1 MGISIKKVN
10 FEWILAIC
18 FKKLKAIIQKM
29 KKLIHITGLLAALCL
44 LLTCKEKEPL
54 PEKIDV
60 QFEVPA
66 KMTIDEGASEISFR
80 VQFSKPP
87 LTSDQIILGSGAVE
101 YACPVT
107 SVSDTR
113 FSISIS
119 NVWSKGFGPGT
130 YTVNHQRGTTKT
142 KKGTME
148 VTIKYAGEEEVEPAA
163 GSTIY
168 GKVSC
173 EGTGLAGVVVSDGV
187 EVVKTD
193 SKGVYQLKSKKYH
206 GYVFVSTPSG
216 YEPITNGI
224 LPKFHATVDSKSTA
238 AERVDFQL
246 KKVDGQDNH
255 RMLLLGDIHLAK
267 RTDDQKQFSDF
278 VKDINATVNA
288 TSGKV
293 YALTL
298 GDMTWDLYWIVNNYS
313 FKEYIA
319 DASAIKGVPVYHTIG
334 NHDHSMYYMGDY
346 DTVKDYKENIG
357 PTYYSFNIGK
367 VHYVVLDDVECKN
380 ATAATDEKGNPCYK
394 REYDGR
400 VVADELTWLK
410 KDLASV
416 PNGTPLVVTMHIPFY
431 NPQGNA
437 TLKDA
442 SALESILKAYP
453 EVHLVTAHT
462 HTVYNND
469 KRSSNH
475 IYEHNAG
482 AICATWWWSGKETP
496 GVHIG
501 QDGSPGG
508 YTIMDV
514 TGTDFKW
521 QYKPTGKGT
530 DFQFRTY
537 DRNEIQI
544 TKSKY
549 APSYTGT
556 DFNASIWGSASSAN
570 EVYINVWNWDP
581 DWKVEVTEGGTPLQV
596 SRLSSGELDP
606 LHYIAYTAKRYN
618 KNATATFPTSKNY
631 HMFKVTASSASS
643 TLDIKVTDRFGNVY
657 TETMTRP
664 KAFTTDQYKF

>member
-1 MGISIKKVN
+1 
-10 FEWILAIC
+10 
-18 FKKLKAIIQKM
+18 M
-29 KKLIHITGLLAALCL
+29 KKGFLFIGLLAAFSLVNSCL
-44 LLTCKEKEPL
+44 EKDPA

-66 KMTIDEGASEISFR
+66 TMTVDDGAAEISFR

-87 LTSDQIILGSGAVE
+87 LATDQVILGSGTSE
-101 YACPVT
+101 YVCPVT

-113 FSISIS
+113 FSASIS
-119 NVWSKGFGPGT
+119 GAWSKGFGPGT
-130 YTVNHQRGTTKT
+130 YSVYHQRGTNKA
-142 KKGTME
+142 KKGTMD
-148 VTIKYAGEEEVEPAA
+148 VVVRYAGDEDVQPAT
-163 GSTIY
+163 GSTVY

-173 EGTGLAGVVVSDGV
+173 EGTGLAGVVVSDGI

-193 SKGVYQLKSKKYH
+193 AKGVYQMKSKKHH

-216 YEPITNGI
+216 YEPLTNGI
-224 LPKFHATVDSKSTA
+224 LPKFHATLKANAAT

-267 RTDDQKQFSDF
+267 RTDDQKQFKDF
-278 VKDINATVNA
+278 VKDINATVSA

-298 GDMTWDLYWIVNNYS
+298 GDMTWDLYWVVNNYS
-313 FKEYIA
+313 YPEYLA
-319 DASAIKGVPVYHTIG
+319 DASAIKGVTVYHTIG
-334 NHDHSMYYMGDY
+334 NHDHSMYYMGDF
-346 DTVKDYKENIG
+346 DTVKDFKENIG

-367 VHYVVLDDVECKN
+367 VHYVVLDNVECKN
-380 ATAATDEKGNPCYK
+380 QTATTDDKGNPCFV
-394 REYDGR
+394 RDYDKNGHI
-400 VVADELTWLK
+400 VSDELNWLK

-416 PNGTPLVVTMHIPFY
+416 PNGTPLVVTMHIPLH
-431 NPQGNA
+431 NA
-437 TLKDA
+437 KGAIQFTDA
-442 SALESILKAYP
+442 SAFVNVLKAYP
-453 EVHLVTAHT
+453 EVHLFTAHT
-462 HTVYNND
+462 HTVYNAD
-469 KRSSNH
+469 ELDANH
-475 IYEHNAG
+475 VYEHNAG

-508 YTIMDV
+508 YTVMDV
-514 TGTDFKW
+514 TGTSFKW
-521 QYKPTGKGT
+521 QYKPTGKST

-537 DRNEIQI
+537 DRNEIHI

-549 APSYTGT
+549 APNYSGT
-556 DFNASIWGSASSAN
+556 DFNASLWGNASSAN

-581 DWKVEVTEGGTPLQV
+581 NWKVEVTEGGTPLQV
-596 SRLSSGELDP
+596 SQLSFGELDP
-606 LHYIAYTAKRYN
+606 LHYIAYTCKRLN
-618 KNATATFPTSKNY
+618 KNAATTFATDKNY
-631 HMFKVTASSASS
+631 HLFKVVASGPST

-664 KAFTTDQYKF
+664 KDFSTDQYKF

>member
-1 MGISIKKVN
+1 MQAKINIKY
-10 FEWILAIC
+10 ILA
-18 FKKLKAIIQKM
+18 
-29 KKLIHITGLLAALCL
+29 LAALL
-44 LLTCKEKEPL
+44 TLFTCKKVEKD
-54 PEKIDV
+54 EKIDV

-66 KMTIDEGASEISFR
+66 SMTIDEGASEISFR

-87 LTSDQIILGSGAVE
+87 LTSDQIVLGSGTTE

-107 SVSDTR
+107 SATDTR

-130 YTVNHQRGTTKT
+130 YTVNHQRGTTRS
-142 KKGTME
+142 KKGTMD
-148 VTIKYAGEEEVEPAA
+148 VTIKYAGEEEVEPAE
-163 GSTIY
+163 GSTVY

-173 EGTGLAGVVVSDGV
+173 EGTGIPGVVVSDGV

-193 SKGVYQLKSKKYH
+193 AKGVYQMKSKKYH

-216 YEPITNGI
+216 YEPLTSGI
-224 LPKFHATVDSKSTA
+224 LPKFHATLKANAAT

-246 KKVDGQDNH
+246 KKADGQDNH

-267 RTDDQKQFSDF
+267 RTDDQKQFAEF
-278 VKDINATVNA
+278 VKDVNATVSA
-288 TSGKV
+288 TAGKV

-313 FKEYIA
+313 FKEYLA
-319 DASAIKGVPVYHTIG
+319 DASGIKGVTMYHTIG
-334 NHDHSMYYMGDY
+334 NHDHSMYYMGDF

-367 VHYVVLDDVECKN
+367 VHYVVLDDVECTNKT
-380 ATAATDEKGNPCYK
+380 ATTDEKGNACYT
-394 REYDGR
+394 REYNGR
-400 VVADELTWLK
+400 VVADELAWLK

-416 PNGTPLVVTMHIPFY
+416 PNGTPLVVTMHIPLF
-431 NPQGNA
+431 NGKGSA

-442 SALESILKAYP
+442 SALENVLKTYP

-462 HTVYNND
+462 HTVYNTD
-469 KRSSNH
+469 KTSDLH
-475 IYEHNAG
+475 LYEHNAG
-482 AICATWWWSGKETP
+482 SVCGTWWWSGKETP

-508 YTIMDV
+508 YTVLDV
-514 TGTDFKW
+514 TGTGFKW
-521 QYKPTGKGT
+521 QYKATGRGT

-537 DRNEIQI
+537 DRNEIQL
-544 TKSKY
+544 TSAKY
-549 APSYTGT
+549 VPNSNGT
-556 DFNASIWGSASSAN
+556 YAFEPSIWGSASSAN
-570 EVYINVWNWDP
+570 EVYVNVWNWDP
-581 DWKVEVTEGGTPLQV
+581 SWTVEVTENGNPLTV
-596 SRLSSGELDP
+596 SRLVSGEKDP
-606 LHYIAYTAKRYN
+606 LHLIAYTAKRIN
-618 KNATATFPTSKNY
+618 KNSKPTFETDKNY
-631 HMFKVTASSASS
+631 HLFKVTASSATS

-664 KAFTTDQYKF
+664 KPFTTDTYKF

>member
-1 MGISIKKVN
+1 MKAR
-10 FEWILAIC
+10 F
-18 FKKLKAIIQKM
+18 FKIRC
-29 KKLIHITGLLAALCL
+29 LLAFAALL
-44 LLTCKEKEPL
+44 TLLTCKEKEPL

-66 KMTIDEGASEISFR
+66 TMTIDEGASEISFR

-87 LTSDQIILGSGAVE
+87 LTSDQIILGSGATE

-107 SVSDTR
+107 SASDTR

-119 NVWSKGFGPGT
+119 NVWSRGFGPGT

-148 VTIKYAGEEEVEPAA
+148 VTVKYAGEEEVEPAA
-163 GSTIY
+163 GSTVY

-173 EGTGLAGVVVSDGV
+173 EGTGIPGVVVSDGI

-216 YEPITNGI
+216 YEPINNGI
-224 LPKFHATVDSKSTA
+224 LPKFHATLKANAAT

-267 RTDDQKQFSDF
+267 RTDDQKQFAEF
-278 VKDINATVNA
+278 VKDINATVSA

-313 FKEYIA
+313 FKEYMA
-319 DASAIKGVPVYHTIG
+319 DASGIKGVTVYHTIG

-367 VHYVVLDDVECKN
+367 VHYVVLDDVECTNQTATTDSKN
-380 ATAATDEKGNPCYK
+380 NPCYV
-394 REYDGR
+394 REYNGHI
-400 VVADELTWLK
+400 VSDELTWLK

-416 PNGTPLVVTMHIPFY
+416 PNGTPLVVTMHIPLY
-431 NPQGNA
+431 NAKGN
-437 TLKDA
+437 TNLKEA
-442 SALESILKAYP
+442 SALENVLKAYP
-453 EVHLVTAHT
+453 EVHVVTAHT
-462 HTVYNND
+462 HTVYNTD
-469 KRSSNH
+469 KTSDLH
-475 IYEHNAG
+475 VYEHNAG
-482 AICATWWWSGKETP
+482 SICGTWWWSGKETP

-514 TGTDFKW
+514 TGTAFKW
-521 QYKPTGKGT
+521 QYKPTGRGT

-537 DRNEIQI
+537 DRNEILI
-544 TKSKY
+544 TKDKY
-549 APSYTGT
+549 APKYTGS
-556 DFNASIWGSASSAN
+556 DFDASLWGKASSAN

-581 DWKVEVTEGGTPLQV
+581 SWKVEVTEAGTPLTV
-596 SRLSSGELDP
+596 SRLVSGELDP

-618 KNATATFPTSKNY
+618 NNSTATFKTNTNY
-631 HMFKVTASSASS
+631 HLFKVTASGPST

-664 KAFTTDQYKF
+664 KAFTTDTYKF

>member
-1 MGISIKKVN
+1 
-10 FEWILAIC
+10 
-18 FKKLKAIIQKM
+18 M
-29 KKLIHITGLLAALCL
+29 KKLIRIVGLLAALPL
-44 LLTCKEKEPL
+44 LLTCKQKEPL

-60 QFEVPA
+60 QFEVPEQ
-66 KMTIDEGASEISFR
+66 MTVDEGAAEISFR
-80 VQFSKPP
+80 VQFAKPP
-87 LTSDQIILGSGAVE
+87 LTTDQIVLGSGATE
-101 YACPVT
+101 YVCPVT
-107 SVSDTR
+107 SASDTR
-113 FSISIS
+113 FSASIAS
-119 NVWSKGFGPGT
+119 AWSKGFGPGT
-130 YTVNHQRGTTKT
+130 YTVNHVRGTTRT

-148 VTIKYAGEEEVEPAA
+148 VIVKYPGEEVEPAA
-163 GSTIY
+163 GSTVY
-168 GKVSC
+168 GKVAC

-193 SKGVYQLKSKKYH
+193 AKGVYQMKSKKVN

-216 YEPITNGI
+216 YEPLTNGI
-224 LPKFHATVDSKSTA
+224 LPKFHATLKANAST

-267 RTDDQKQFSDF
+267 RTDDQKQFADF
-278 VKDINATVNA
+278 VKDINATVSA

-313 FKEYIA
+313 FKEYLA
-319 DASAIKGVPVYHTIG
+319 DASGIKGVTVYHTIG
-334 NHDHSMYYMGDY
+334 NHDHSMYYMGDF

-357 PTYYSFNIGK
+357 PTYYSFNVGK
-367 VHYVVLDDVECKN
+367 VHYVVLDDVECTNKTP
-380 ATAATDEKGNPCYK
+380 AKDDKGNDCYT
-394 REYDGR
+394 REYNGR
-400 VVADELTWLK
+400 VVADELAWLK

-416 PNGTPLVVTMHIPFY
+416 PNGTPLVVTMHIPLY
-431 NPQGNA
+431 NAKGSA

-442 SALESILKAYP
+442 SALETVLKTYP

-462 HTVYNND
+462 HTVYNTD
-469 KRSSNH
+469 KLSDLH
-475 IYEHNAG
+475 LYEHNAG

-508 YTIMDV
+508 YTVMDV
-514 TGTDFKW
+514 TGTAFKW
-521 QYKPTGKGT
+521 QYKATGKGT
-530 DFQFRTY
+530 DYQFRTY
-537 DRNEIQI
+537 DRNQIHI
-544 TKSKY
+544 TKADY

-556 DFNASIWGSASSAN
+556 DFSPSIWGNASSAN
-570 EVYINVWNWDP
+570 EVYVNVWNWDP
-581 DWKVEVTEGGTPLQV
+581 SWTVEVTENGTPLTV
-596 SRLSSGELDP
+596 SRLVSGELDP

-618 KNATATFPTSKNY
+618 KNATATFKTDKNY
-631 HMFKVTASSASS
+631 HLFKVTASSATS